1 MNRMYSRVRN
11 SLAIKVIF
19 STVLLSLVVTGIT
32 GSVLNTQLSA
42 GVKDVNLSSALVEA
56 RSTIFTAEYRFLLAQ
71 GEKDSVVQKVVD
83 DVISSATTLTSN
95 ENAREVVFLRSPG
108 NTRENNY
115 EIASNLLDPTSIP
128 STLSERVRKNPDLVY
143 QYTNM
148 NYLTGTRIKGLA
160 IGQKVQIPNA
170 GQYEMYIIFSLAN
183 QEKTLDLIS
192 RSLFLGGFILLLL
205 IALITWLVTRQVV
218 SPVREAAMIAAEFTA
233 GDFRKRLKVES
244 QDEISTLGLAFNDM
258 AESIEKQI
266 ARLENLS
273 RVQQRFV
280 SDVSHELRTPL
291 TTLRMASEV
300 IYSSKEGFDP
310 VVARSAELLVAQ
322 LDRFEKLLEDLLE
335 VSRFDAEV
343 AVLEAVDFDMV
354 QLVQRCADDLSLVA
368 KERKTE
374 IYVNSSEPV
383 IMIKADIRRVE
394 RILRNLL
401 ANAIDH
407 SEELQIDVRIEASE
421 HDVAVGVRDYGIGLD
436 ENALTRVFDR
446 FWRADPSRARTRGG
460 TGLGLSI
467 ALEDARLHNG
477 ELEAW
482 GRPGRG
488 SHFVVTLPRNT
499 WESIEARLIKLQ
511 PEDYRAQFPQFLA
524 SVSGSIE
531 SRHDCKVRPFAEL
544 SQLIFPSRC
553 FGCHRLGPS
562 ICSACR
568 SSWHPHYYK
577 TKVESLTVHSALLYT
592 PTASKIILAAKE
604 SGLKGADDLLI
615 EAIIHVLDKS
625 VPDTTLFRLV
635 PIPSSKASQRR
646 RGRSFV
652 VDLVSQI
659 SQRTGIPMIDCLQ
672 LSRRVLDQSGLHR
685 DERASN
691 LAGAFTLISPAR
703 GELILIDDVVT
714 TGATLREAARALNS
728 QGFQAIGSVTAI
740 TACVAQRLR

>member
-1 MNRMYSRVRN
+1 MNRIYSRVRN

-83 DVISSATTLTSN
+83 DVISSATTLTSS

-115 EIASNLLDPTSIP
+115 EIASNLLDPISIP
-128 STLSERVRKNPDLVY
+128 SSLSERVRKNPNLVY

-148 NYLTGTRIKGLA
+148 NYLSGSRIKGLA

-170 GQYEMYIIFSLAN
+170 GQYEMYIIFSLVN

-205 IALITWLVTRQVV
+205 VALITWLVVRQVV
-218 SPVREAAMIAAEFTA
+218 SPVREAAMIATEFTA

-244 QDEISTLGLAFNDM
+244 QDEIATLGLAFNEM
-258 AESIEKQI
+258 AESIEQQI

-300 IYSSKEGFDP
+300 IFSSKDNFDP
-310 VVARSAELLVAQ
+310 IVGRSAELLVAQ

-354 QLVQRCADDLSLVA
+354 LLVQRCADDLGLVA
-368 KERKTE
+368 KERMTE

-407 SEELQIDVRIEASE
+407 SEELQIDVRIVASD

-511 PEDYRAQFPQFLA
+511 PEDYRA
-524 SVSGSIE
+524 
-531 SRHDCKVRPFAEL
+531 
-544 SQLIFPSRC
+544 
-553 FGCHRLGPS
+553 
-562 ICSACR
+562 
-568 SSWHPHYYK
+568 
-577 TKVESLTVHSALLYT
+577 
-592 PTASKIILAAKE
+592 
-604 SGLKGADDLLI
+604 
-615 EAIIHVLDKS
+615 
-625 VPDTTLFRLV
+625 
-635 PIPSSKASQRR
+635 
-646 RGRSFV
+646 
-652 VDLVSQI
+652 
-659 SQRTGIPMIDCLQ
+659 
-672 LSRRVLDQSGLHR
+672 
-685 DERASN
+685 
-691 LAGAFTLISPAR
+691 
-703 GELILIDDVVT
+703 
-714 TGATLREAARALNS
+714 
-728 QGFQAIGSVTAI
+728 
-740 TACVAQRLR
+740 

>member
-1 MNRMYSRVRN
+1 MNRIYARVRN

-115 EIASNLLDPTSIP
+115 EIASNLLDPASIP
-128 STLSERVRKNPDLVY
+128 STLSERVRKNPDPVY

-148 NYLTGTRIKGLA
+148 IYLTGTKIKGLA

-205 IALITWLVTRQVV
+205 VALITWLVVRQVV
-218 SPVREAAMIAAEFTA
+218 SPVREAAMIATEFTA

-300 IYSSKEGFDP
+300 IYSTKETFDP
-310 VVARSAELLVAQ
+310 IVARSAELLVAQ

-354 QLVQRCADDLSLVA
+354 QLVQRCADDLGLVA

-407 SEELQIDVRIEASE
+407 SEELQIDVRIVASD

-511 PEDYRAQFPQFLA
+511 PEDYRA
-524 SVSGSIE
+524 
-531 SRHDCKVRPFAEL
+531 
-544 SQLIFPSRC
+544 
-553 FGCHRLGPS
+553 
-562 ICSACR
+562 
-568 SSWHPHYYK
+568 
-577 TKVESLTVHSALLYT
+577 
-592 PTASKIILAAKE
+592 
-604 SGLKGADDLLI
+604 
-615 EAIIHVLDKS
+615 
-625 VPDTTLFRLV
+625 
-635 PIPSSKASQRR
+635 
-646 RGRSFV
+646 
-652 VDLVSQI
+652 
-659 SQRTGIPMIDCLQ
+659 
-672 LSRRVLDQSGLHR
+672 
-685 DERASN
+685 
-691 LAGAFTLISPAR
+691 
-703 GELILIDDVVT
+703 
-714 TGATLREAARALNS
+714 
-728 QGFQAIGSVTAI
+728 
-740 TACVAQRLR
+740 

>member
-1 MNRMYSRVRN
+1 MYSRVRN

-218 SPVREAAMIAAEFTA
+218 SPVREAAIIAAEFTA

-383 IMIKADIRRVE
+383 VMIKADIRRVE

-407 SEELQIDVRIEASE
+407 SEELQIDVQIVASE

-511 PEDYRAQFPQFLA
+511 PEDYRA
-524 SVSGSIE
+524 
-531 SRHDCKVRPFAEL
+531 
-544 SQLIFPSRC
+544 
-553 FGCHRLGPS
+553 
-562 ICSACR
+562 
-568 SSWHPHYYK
+568 
-577 TKVESLTVHSALLYT
+577 
-592 PTASKIILAAKE
+592 
-604 SGLKGADDLLI
+604 
-615 EAIIHVLDKS
+615 
-625 VPDTTLFRLV
+625 
-635 PIPSSKASQRR
+635 
-646 RGRSFV
+646 
-652 VDLVSQI
+652 
-659 SQRTGIPMIDCLQ
+659 
-672 LSRRVLDQSGLHR
+672 
-685 DERASN
+685 
-691 LAGAFTLISPAR
+691 
-703 GELILIDDVVT
+703 
-714 TGATLREAARALNS
+714 
-728 QGFQAIGSVTAI
+728 
-740 TACVAQRLR
+740 

>member
-1 MNRMYSRVRN
+1 MNRNFSRIRN

-19 STVLLSLVVTGIT
+19 STVLLSLAVTGIT
-32 GSVLNTQLSA
+32 GSVLNSQLSA
-42 GVKDVNLSSALVEA
+42 GIKDVNLNSSLVEA

-95 ENAREVVFLRSPG
+95 ENAREVVFKRSPG

-115 EIASNLLDPTSIP
+115 EVASNLLDPESIP
-128 STLSERVRKNPDLVY
+128 VTLSERVRKNPDLVY

-183 QEKTLDLIS
+183 QEQTLNLIS
-192 RSLFLGGFILLLL
+192 RSLFVGGFVLLLL
-205 IALITWLVTRQVV
+205 VALITWLVVRQVV
-218 SPVREAAMIAAEFTA
+218 RPVRAAALIATEFTA
-233 GDFRKRLKVES
+233 GDFQKRLQVNS
-244 QDEISTLGLAFNDM
+244 QDEISTLGLAFNEM

-300 IYSSKEGFDP
+300 IHSTKETFDP
-310 VVARSAELLVAQ
+310 IVARSAELLVAQ

-354 QLVQRCADDLSLVA
+354 QLVQRCADDLALVA
-368 KERKTE
+368 RERKTE
-374 IYVNSSEPV
+374 IYVKSNQPQV
-383 IMIKADIRRVE
+383 MVKADIRRVE

-407 SEELQIDVRIEASE
+407 SEELQIDVQIVASD

-488 SHFVVTLPRNT
+488 AHFVVTLPRNT
-499 WESIEARLIKLQ
+499 WESIDQRLIQLQ
-511 PEDYRAQFPQFLA
+511 PEDY
-524 SVSGSIE
+524 
-531 SRHDCKVRPFAEL
+531 
-544 SQLIFPSRC
+544 
-553 FGCHRLGPS
+553 
-562 ICSACR
+562 
-568 SSWHPHYYK
+568 
-577 TKVESLTVHSALLYT
+577 
-592 PTASKIILAAKE
+592 
-604 SGLKGADDLLI
+604 
-615 EAIIHVLDKS
+615 
-625 VPDTTLFRLV
+625 
-635 PIPSSKASQRR
+635 KA
-646 RGRSFV
+646 
-652 VDLVSQI
+652 
-659 SQRTGIPMIDCLQ
+659 
-672 LSRRVLDQSGLHR
+672 
-685 DERASN
+685 
-691 LAGAFTLISPAR
+691 
-703 GELILIDDVVT
+703 
-714 TGATLREAARALNS
+714 
-728 QGFQAIGSVTAI
+728 
-740 TACVAQRLR
+740 

>member
-1 MNRMYSRVRN
+1 MSRIYKRVRN

-128 STLSERVRKNPDLVY
+128 STLSDRVRKNPDLVY

-205 IALITWLVTRQVV
+205 VALITWLVVRQVV
-218 SPVREAAMIAAEFTA
+218 SPVREAALIATEFTA

-244 QDEISTLGLAFNDM
+244 QDEIATLGLAFNDM

-300 IYSSKEGFDP
+300 IYSTKETFDP
-310 VVARSAELLVAQ
+310 IVARSAELLVAQ

-354 QLVQRCADDLSLVA
+354 QLVQRCADDLGLVA

-407 SEELQIDVRIEASE
+407 SEELQIDVRIVASDR
-421 HDVAVGVRDYGIGLD
+421 DVAVGVRDYGIGLD

-511 PEDYRAQFPQFLA
+511 PEDY
-524 SVSGSIE
+524 
-531 SRHDCKVRPFAEL
+531 
-544 SQLIFPSRC
+544 
-553 FGCHRLGPS
+553 
-562 ICSACR
+562 
-568 SSWHPHYYK
+568 
-577 TKVESLTVHSALLYT
+577 
-592 PTASKIILAAKE
+592 
-604 SGLKGADDLLI
+604 
-615 EAIIHVLDKS
+615 
-625 VPDTTLFRLV
+625 
-635 PIPSSKASQRR
+635 KA
-646 RGRSFV
+646 
-652 VDLVSQI
+652 
-659 SQRTGIPMIDCLQ
+659 
-672 LSRRVLDQSGLHR
+672 
-685 DERASN
+685 
-691 LAGAFTLISPAR
+691 
-703 GELILIDDVVT
+703 
-714 TGATLREAARALNS
+714 
-728 QGFQAIGSVTAI
+728 
-740 TACVAQRLR
+740 